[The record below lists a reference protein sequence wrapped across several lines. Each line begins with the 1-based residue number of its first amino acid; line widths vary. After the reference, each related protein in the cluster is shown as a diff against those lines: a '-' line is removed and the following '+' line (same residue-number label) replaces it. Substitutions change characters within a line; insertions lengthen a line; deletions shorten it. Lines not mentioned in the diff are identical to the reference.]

1 MQLTRAADY
10 AVRVMIHMASLP
22 EGTMVRLKTLADAA
36 DAPEKF
42 LAKLLQNLSRAELVV
57 SRRGPSGGFELAPAA
72 KNATMMQVIEAIEG
86 PFALNVCLS
95 EKGCERQEWCP
106 AHSVWAQAQ
115 EAMLSVLRK
124 YTIHDLAVLGG
135 ERKMQ
140 PVNIASLPG
149 NIDVVAVQSS

>member
-36 DAPEKF
+36 GAPEKF
-42 LAKLLQNLSRAELVV
+42 LAKLLQNLTRAELVV
-57 SRRGPSGGFELAPAA
+57 SRRGPNGGFELASGA
-72 KNATMMQVIEAIEG
+72 KSATMMQVIEAIEG

-106 AHSVWAQAQ
+106 AHTVWAQAQ
-115 EAMLSVLRK
+115 DAMLSVLRK
-124 YTIHDLAVLGG
+124 HTIQDLAGQG
-135 ERKMQ
+135 EQRKAHANK
-140 PVNIASLPG
+140 PVRLPG
-149 NIDVVAVQSS
+149 SIDVIAVQSS

>member
-42 LAKLLQNLSRAELVV
+42 LAKLLQNLSRAELVI
-57 SRRGPSGGFELAPAA
+57 SRRGPNGGFELAPGA

-106 AHSVWAQAQ
+106 AHAVWAQAQ
-115 EAMLSVLRK
+115 DALLHVLRRH
-124 YTIHDLAVLGG
+124 TIHELAVLG
-135 ERKMQ
+135 EKHKA
-140 PVNIASLPG
+140 NNHAHLPESM
-149 NIDVVAVQSS
+149 DFVAIQGS